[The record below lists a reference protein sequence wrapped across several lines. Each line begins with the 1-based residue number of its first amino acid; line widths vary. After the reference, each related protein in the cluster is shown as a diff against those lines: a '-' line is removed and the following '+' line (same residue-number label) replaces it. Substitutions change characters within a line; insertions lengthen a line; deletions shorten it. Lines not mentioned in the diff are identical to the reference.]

1 MGASTRVLLIVE
13 NLTVPFDRRVWMEAV
28 SLTEAGYQ
36 VSIICPTGGEYAR
49 PYEQIEGITI
59 YRYRSPRPTRGHLSY
74 FWEFFYCWAM
84 TALLS
89 LKVLRRE
96 GFDIIHACNPPDT
109 FFLLGMIYKPFGKRF
124 VYDQHD
130 LCPEVYLA
138 RFKRKPN
145 LLYQGLLALERLTYS
160 TADLVLAPN
169 ESYREMA
176 IRRGHVPPDRVMVVR
191 SAPDPRRFRPV
202 ASDPALKRG
211 RRFLVV
217 YLGVMAPQDGVDLLI
232 DVIDYLVHQ
241 RGRRDVAFALIGS
254 GDSYYDLRKLAS
266 ERGLDD
272 YVTFTGRIPDE
283 EVEKYISS
291 SDVCVSPDP
300 KNELNDHSTMNKVL
314 EYMALAKPCVAFDL
328 KETRYSAGPSALY
341 ATPNDAADFGERIL
355 ELLADEPRRREMGR
369 LGLERLREHLGWAHS
384 RKSLLRAYARL
395 AGLRARSSA
404 ITAAVPLHP
413 AAGAAPAAGAP
424 PATGGWG

>member
-1 MGASTRVLLIVE
+1 LLIVE

-36 VSIICPTGGEYAR
+36 VSIICPTGGEYSRA
-49 PYEQIEGITI
+49 YEQIEGITI
-59 YRYRSPRPTRGHLSY
+59 YRYRSPRPTRGHMSY

-84 TALLS
+84 TAFLS
-89 LKVLRRE
+89 LRVLRRE

-109 FFLLGMIYKPFGKRF
+109 FFLLGMLYKPFGKRF

-145 LLYQGLLALERLTYS
+145 LLYRGLLVLERLTYA
-160 TADLVLAPN
+160 TADLVLSPN

-176 IRRGHVPPDRVMVVR
+176 IKRGNVPPERVMVVR
-191 SAPDPRRFRPV
+191 SAPDPRRFQSVPP
-202 ASDPALKRG
+202 DIALKRG

-232 DVIDYLVHQ
+232 DVVDYLVHQ
-241 RGRRDVAFALIGS
+241 RGRRDVTFALIGS

-283 EVEKYISS
+283 EVERYISS

-314 EYMALAKPCVAFDL
+314 EYMALAKPSVAFDL
-328 KETRYSAGPSALY
+328 KETRFSAGPSALY
-341 ATPNDAADFGERIL
+341 ALPNDPADFGERVL
-355 ELLADEPRRREMGR
+355 ELLADEPLRREMGA
-369 LGLERLREHLGWAHS
+369 LGLERLRAHLGWAHS
-384 RKSLLRAYARL
+384 RRALLRAYAGL
-395 AGLRARSSA
+395 AGLRARARA
-404 ITAAVPLHP
+404 IPGSLRP
-413 AAGAAPAAGAP
+413 AAGVAPAAGAP
-424 PATGGWG
+424 AGSAPPAAGGWG